1 MPRVYRIPYTG
12 TLTAAGC
19 DADLVVI
26 QPASNKPCRFVG
38 WVVSQVSEV
47 GDAAEE
53 DVQITVRHMTAT
65 VTVTGGTAVTPV
77 PNHPGTD
84 TAAGL
89 TATCNCTTVATTS
102 GASTTME
109 QLGWNERNT
118 PWERWIPEELRPV
131 AINGEALVVRM
142 ETTLADDMT
151 GTLTFFV
158 EELG

>member
-1 MPRVYRIPYTG
+1 
-12 TLTAAGC
+12 
-19 DADLVVI
+19 
-26 QPASNKPCRFVG
+26 
-38 WVVSQVSEV
+38 
-47 GDAAEE
+47 
-53 DVQITVRHMTAT
+53 
-65 VTVTGGTAVTPV
+65 
-77 PNHPGTD
+77 
-84 TAAGL
+84 
-89 TATCNCTTVATTS
+89 
-102 GASTTME
+102 ME